1 MFTFSN
7 LLKRGANYLLLVL
20 LARSVSLSEIG
31 VYSAYLNVLAL
42 LVLITNFGFSEFLL
56 VNSENKNQ
64 LKVNTTNFFQ
74 ISLCIFTVLILM
86 SIIIPLK
93 DNILCVLVLI
103 KIYFETT
110 IYNILLAHHQ
120 VTKKLRVITIVNI
133 TTGVFVVLTCMLC
146 SFFKENIYT
155 YLTSINLVYGFTFFY
170 LFFSIKIKFSPLKNV
185 FIFIKKSFTNLKYY
199 GLTMITVPIYM
210 MAPTV
215 IGSFLLEPEILAQ
228 YQAAFSI
235 ANILLLVS
243 VSLLQVGYV
252 EFVEYQNNLPK
263 LIKTLKKIG
272 LKIIL
277 VNLLFL
283 LFFFCCGEQIL
294 LLVYKKEEYLNAY
307 YPLILLL
314 LGNIIFMFAAITAV
328 LMVILK
334 LQKEKAKYHIEFIF
348 ISIVFGFLLTYLFGM
363 YGLGCTYILLYTYSF
378 IRYLIKYNIICNTFQ
393 KSINL

>member
-7 LLKRGANYLLLVL
+7 LFKRGANYLLLVL
-20 LARSVSLSEIG
+20 LARSISVSEIG

-64 LKVNTTNFFQ
+64 LKVNTINFFQ
-74 ISLCIFTVLILM
+74 ISLCIFAVLILL
-86 SIIIPLK
+86 SVLIPLK

-120 VTKKLRVITIVNI
+120 VAKKLKVITIMNI
-133 TTGVFVVLTCMLC
+133 TIGLFVILTCILC
-146 SFFKENIYT
+146 YFFKENIYT
-155 YLTSINLVYGFTFFY
+155 YLISINLVYGFTFFY
-170 LFFSIKIKFSPLKNV
+170 LFSSIKIKFSPLKNV
-185 FIFIKKSFTNLKYY
+185 FIFIKKSFSNLKYY

-215 IGSFLLEPEILAQ
+215 IGSLLLEPEILAQ

-263 LIKTLKKIG
+263 LIKALKKIG
-272 LKIIL
+272 IKIIL

-283 LFFFCCGEQIL
+283 LFFFCFGEQIL

-314 LGNIIFMFAAITAV
+314 IGNIIFMFASISAV
-328 LMVILK
+328 LMVVLK
-334 LQKEKAKYHIEFIF
+334 LQKEKAKYHLEFII
-348 ISIVFGFLLTYLFGM
+348 ISIVLGFLFNYFYGVFG
-363 YGLGCTYILLYTYSF
+363 LVCSYIILYTYTAF
-378 IRYLIKYNIICNTFQ
+378 RYMRKYIILTQLKSNNI
-393 KSINL
+393 L